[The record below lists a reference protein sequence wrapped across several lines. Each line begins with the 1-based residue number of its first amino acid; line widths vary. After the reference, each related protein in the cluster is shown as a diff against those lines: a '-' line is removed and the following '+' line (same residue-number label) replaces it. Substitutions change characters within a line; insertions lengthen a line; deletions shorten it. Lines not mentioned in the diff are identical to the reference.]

1 MATTGA
7 LQSGCF
13 NGNSLSGATSCT
25 SDKLTMVPSEC
36 TAMPTPAATGGST
49 SHIVT
54 EDLLRKAVDSLEDLE
69 QKVYCMMNLH
79 MHICS
84 TQYNNT
90 FIFIYSYLYD

>member
-25 SDKLTMVPSEC
+25 SDKFTMVPSEC

-69 QKVYCMMNLH
+69 QKVY
-79 MHICS
+79 
-84 TQYNNT
+84 
-90 FIFIYSYLYD
+90 